1 MDATGALLLR
11 ELKRFAVRCLH
22 RLHAMACSLLRGNYE
37 VLQSG
42 GLLGGGYL

>member
-37 VLQSG
+37 QSG
-42 GLLGGGYL
+42 GLLVGGYL